1 MHSFYETNRSHRGG
15 VPAHHLRPVTTQMSQ
30 SKEKRISSTGS
41 SLCFGSNQSDI
52 VSKSGDAIKDITVSM
67 LMTSIQ
73 PKAIQPKTLPS
84 SAISAVADSIEQ
96 QIPVQQVLSHYSNV
110 IELAQLPSH
119 VKEEALVR
127 VFVSEVDIL
136 LRTKNHML

>member
-1 MHSFYETNRSHRGG
+1 
-15 VPAHHLRPVTTQMSQ
+15 
-30 SKEKRISSTGS
+30 
-41 SLCFGSNQSDI
+41 
-52 VSKSGDAIKDITVSM
+52 M